1 MESCEIVVVGAGYAG
16 LTAARHLIAA
26 GKEVIVLEA
35 RDRVGGRVYTQQ
47 LSENFYVDLGG
58 QWIGPTQD
66 KIYALCKELGVG
78 TFGTYNQG
86 KNIISLRKKVK
97 TYRGLIPKI
106 DIPSL
111 LNIDFTIKK
120 LEKLAKQVDLETPW
134 LVDQAEKWDSQTLAT
149 FLDREV
155 KFSNARTVIDA
166 GMETIYATSS
176 AEISLLNALFYIHS
190 GGSLNALLSIDQ
202 GAQQDR
208 IQGGAQLPAE
218 RLADQFRDR
227 IRFNAPVRQITQDES
242 GVQVQYDGG
251 QIQAKKV
258 IVAIPPTLA
267 AKIDYHPSLP
277 PTRVQL
283 TQRMPMGTV
292 IKCYAIYDRPWWRDL
307 GYSGQIVADPNLPFQ
322 TTFDNSPS
330 DGSKGVL
337 MAFCLANRARPLLN
351 LSMEERG
358 KIILEGLVHC
368 FGPAAAKVEQYLD
381 HSWAAE
387 EWSGGCYVG
396 LRSPGAWVGYGN
408 ALVEP
413 CGHIHW
419 AGTETATV
427 WNGYIEGAIR
437 SGEDAAVAVLSRG
450 ASHRFSHE

>member
-1 MESCEIVVVGAGYAG
+1 MKTCEIVVVGAGYAG
-16 LTAARHLIAA
+16 LTAASHLIKA

-35 RDRVGGRVYTQQ
+35 RDRVGGRVYTQR
-47 LSENFYVDLGG
+47 LSEDFYVDLGG

-66 KIYALCKELGVG
+66 KIYALCQELGIG

-86 KNIISLRKKVK
+86 KNIISLNKKAK

-106 DIPSL
+106 DLPSL

-120 LEKLAKQVDLETPW
+120 LEKLAKQVDLEAPW
-134 LVDQAEKWDSQTLAT
+134 LVDQAERWDSQTLAT

-155 KFSNARTVIDA
+155 KFSNARAVIDA
-166 GMETIYATSS
+166 GMETVYATSS

-227 IRFNAPVRQITQDES
+227 IHFNAPVRQIAQDDS
-242 GVQVQYDGG
+242 GVLIQYDGG
-251 QIQAKKV
+251 QIRAKKI

-267 AKIDYHPSLP
+267 AKIDYRPSLP

-292 IKCYAIYDRPWWRDL
+292 IKCYAIYDRP
-307 GYSGQIVADPNLPFQ
+307 
-322 TTFDNSPS
+322 
-330 DGSKGVL
+330 
-337 MAFCLANRARPLLN
+337 
-351 LSMEERG
+351 
-358 KIILEGLVHC
+358 
-368 FGPAAAKVEQYLD
+368 
-381 HSWAAE
+381 
-387 EWSGGCYVG
+387 
-396 LRSPGAWVGYGN
+396 
-408 ALVEP
+408 
-413 CGHIHW
+413 
-419 AGTETATV
+419 
-427 WNGYIEGAIR
+427 
-437 SGEDAAVAVLSRG
+437 
-450 ASHRFSHE
+450 